1 MIDTTLNPYSKV
13 LAEYFTGEQSIA
25 AKLLNRGYLTTPAKT
40 AGFAGKEYLTDQS
53 YMFTS

>member
-25 AKLLNRGYLTTPAKT
+25 AKMLNRGYLTTPA
-40 AGFAGKEYLTDQS
+40 
-53 YMFTS
+53 